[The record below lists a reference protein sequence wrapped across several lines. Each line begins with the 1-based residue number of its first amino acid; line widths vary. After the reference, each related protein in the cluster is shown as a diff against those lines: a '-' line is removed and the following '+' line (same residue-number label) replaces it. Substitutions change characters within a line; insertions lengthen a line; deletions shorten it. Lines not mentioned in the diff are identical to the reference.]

1 MSEGKESSSGS
12 NHGLRPNSSEH
23 RYQPNSRPSRFQSG
37 HNSYNRQDNFYNQGY
52 QQHGQHAQYGGY
64 GYNHTQTYGTQ
75 RQPYRGESYHPYRAE
90 SRYSSNFRR
99 PPQSQHNQYG
109 LPSENMNNNSPSHNQ
124 RHSPVAM
131 KAKPKKFSISEDE
144 NPFIYLMSSND
155 NGEISKLKEIFKE
168 NDSIDNKLEDLKLK
182 ILKTELDLGLMS
194 TQCEKDA
201 LNVQIT
207 QEKLDSLL
215 MN

>member
-1 MSEGKESSSGS
+1 
-12 NHGLRPNSSEH
+12 
-23 RYQPNSRPSRFQSG
+23 
-37 HNSYNRQDNFYNQGY
+37 
-52 QQHGQHAQYGGY
+52 
-64 GYNHTQTYGTQ
+64 
-75 RQPYRGESYHPYRAE
+75 
-90 SRYSSNFRR
+90 
-99 PPQSQHNQYG
+99 
-109 LPSENMNNNSPSHNQ
+109 MNNNSPSHNQ